1 MDEHLA
7 EVVKDIEE
15 EQALGRVSAVQ
26 VFRSMI
32 NQPALVS
39 LSSANAN
46 RGNSDDGF
54 SEFTVNLPRPILK
67 AQTLQLLDATIPL
80 PTANIPD
87 TACAFWYYRLS
98 AYSGVE
104 PNTDNLNFVR
114 LLPSYY
120 NTEFIS
126 NAASYGSNQTFNNYS
141 NVATQLALSCSN
153 DLAVNNQFIVSQCS
167 VGAIAAIAN
176 EYKINYIPNDIS
188 LTYNGSIN
196 KFQMTGQNAYLPFAT
211 NAWASSNTYAL
222 NAVVYYSNAATYP
235 NIATYQSLQASNSN
249 QNPVTQTTWWKRVY
263 TDIVQTWDSNTQ
275 YRQGQLT
282 YFNLYGY
289 NNIYKALADNHLNG
303 PGAGFIQVW
312 DVTFTYQ
319 RNDVVSYSGG
329 TYVCGIPNTAI
340 VPTSLIGVNNGYWYT
355 YEYSAAVTYPLGL
368 NMYHTPTNATYQSVI
383 AGNLNNTPS
392 VLSSA
397 WTKLFTGA
405 NFWTVYAPETDAP
418 NYRYLATGYND
429 PNVVLNQGT
438 GKRQWS
444 PYALYE
450 TATVVEHNAVSYTA
464 IRQNQNFVPFT
475 IPTPTTWTST
485 RSYSIGDCV
494 TYLGDNYY
502 AIAASGPVNPIAP
515 GFGAIGLQYWREQE
529 WRAYWTYQPGFICSY
544 TAPSSPTLWFIAT
557 RANTGSY
564 PSGLSPDW
572 SQQMW
577 TTAGTAQIVGLNKI
591 SSKFDMLTTITV
603 DAVTG
608 PLFPFPVGIPGQP
621 FNPVPRRLLNSI
633 LGFTWN
639 GQFTP
644 AVLRELF
651 TDNQYAF
658 VEGNTELFN
667 RIRPIP
673 RYAYIGEDLGS
684 VQYGTGL
691 SSTLNNQVLTAAGY
705 ANLVYTSIVSIYA
718 TIVGGSTLNTQRS
731 TNLLAMISMNA
742 GNLGISYYQQ
752 FIDNTLKVYGSD
764 IYTIGIE
771 LRDEVDEPY
780 LLTNN
785 AVVSLTM
792 KLTYEE

>member
-1 MDEHLA
+1 MDEYLA
-7 EVVKDIEE
+7 EVVKDIED
-15 EQALGRVSAVQ
+15 EQALGRVSGVQ
-26 VFRSMI
+26 VFKSMI
-32 NQPALVS
+32 NQPGLVS
-39 LSSANAN
+39 FNSANAN
-46 RGNSDDGF
+46 RGNSADGF
-54 SEFTVNLPRPILK
+54 YSFTVNFPRPVLNAK
-67 AQTLQLLDATIPL
+67 TLQMLDSAIPL

-87 TACAFWYYRLS
+87 TACAFWYYRMS

-120 NTEFIS
+120 DPEFIS
-126 NAASYGSNQTFNNYS
+126 NATTYGSNQTFNNYS

-153 DLAVNNQFIVSQCS
+153 DLAVNNRFEYYQQTGS
-167 VGAIAAIAN
+167 AINA
-176 EYKINYIPNDIS
+176 YRINYIPSDIS
-188 LTYNGSIN
+188 LTYNSNIN

-222 NAVVYYSNAATYP
+222 NAVVYYSNVATYP

-249 QNPVTQTTWWKRVY
+249 QNPVTQTAWWKRVY
-263 TDIVQTWDSNTQ
+263 TEIVQTWDSNTQ
-275 YRQGQLT
+275 YRQGQLS

-289 NNIYKALADNHLNG
+289 NNIYIALADNHLNG

-368 NMYHTPTNATYQSVI
+368 NMYHTPTNATYQSLT
-383 AGNLNNTPS
+383 AGNLNNAVTNTRY
-392 VLSSA
+392 
-397 WTKLFTGA
+397 WKKLFTGA
-405 NFWTVYAPETDAP
+405 NFWTVYAPDSNTP

-438 GKRQWS
+438 GFRQWS

-450 TATVVEHNAVSYTA
+450 SGTKVQYKDQFYTA
-464 IRQNQNFVPFT
+464 IRQNKNFVPFT

-485 RSYSIGDCV
+485 RSYSVGDCV

-544 TAPSSPTLWFIAT
+544 TAPSSPTVWFIAT

-577 TTAGTAQIVGLNKI
+577 TTDTTAPIVGLNTI
-591 SSKFDMLTTITV
+591 SSFFDFLT
-603 DAVTG
+603 
-608 PLFPFPVGIPGQP
+608 FPFGIPGQP

-644 AVLRELF
+644 NVLS
-651 TDNQYAF
+651 D
-658 VEGNTELFN
+658 LFN
-667 RIRPIP
+667 PTNLANVTIAHNAELLNRVRPVP
-673 RYAYIGEDLGS
+673 AYNPVSALLGEEYDTT
-684 VQYGTGL
+684 VAPAIT
-691 SSTLNNQVLTAAGY
+691 TQVLTAAGY

-718 TIVGGSTLNTQRS
+718 TVVGGSTLNTQRS
-731 TNLLAMISMNA
+731 TNLLATVSMNA
-742 GNLGISYYQQ
+742 GNLGIGYYQQ
-752 FIDNTLKVYGSD
+752 FINNELKVYDSD
-764 IYTIGIE
+764 IYTINIE
-771 LRDEVDEPY
+771 LRDEMDEPY
-780 LLTNN
+780 YLTNN
-785 AVVSLTM
+785 AVVTLTM
-792 KLTYEE
+792 KLTYKE